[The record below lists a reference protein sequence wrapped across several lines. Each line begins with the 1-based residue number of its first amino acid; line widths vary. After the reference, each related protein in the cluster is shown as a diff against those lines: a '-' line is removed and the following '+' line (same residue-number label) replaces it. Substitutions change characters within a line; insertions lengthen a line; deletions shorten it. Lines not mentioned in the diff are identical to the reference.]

1 MLQGFLKKFI
11 GSRNERELKK
21 LNPIVAQI
29 NELEPQMEA
38 LSDEEL
44 QAQTVKFR
52 ARLDEGEDLDSLL
65 PEAFATVRE
74 AGKRV
79 LGMRHYD
86 VQLIG
91 GMILHRGSIAEMKTG
106 EGKTLVAT
114 CPVYL
119 NALTR
124 KGVHLV
130 TVNDYLARR
139 DAEWM
144 GQLYRWLGLTV
155 GVVLSD
161 MAEEEKREAYR
172 ADITYGQNNEFGFDY
187 LRDNM
192 KFSLDRF
199 VQRPHHFAVI
209 DEVDSILIDE
219 ARTPLII
226 SGKAEKSSDLY
237 HRVNDLIRPLKRDQD
252 FIVDEKAHSCT
263 LTEVGVDRLERK
275 LSLDNIYAPDH
286 TELLHHINQALK
298 AHNLFKR
305 DSNYLVEG
313 GKVVIIDEHT
323 GRKMPGRRWSDGLH
337 QAVEAKEGLQI
348 QDENQTLA
356 TVTFQNYFRMYDKLS
371 GMTGTAET
379 EAEEFMEI
387 YGLDCFVIPTNKPIA
402 RLDHDDVVFVKER
415 FKVNAIVEDIIECHK
430 KKQPVLVGTTSVEKS
445 EFISRLLSKNNVKHH
460 VLNAKFHEQEA
471 SIVAQ
476 AGQLGAVTIAT
487 NMAGRGTDIML
498 GGNPEFL
505 ARLEVGEDGTDEAYE
520 AALERLK
527 VQCEQWRTEVLD
539 AGGLH
544 IIGTE
549 RHESRRI
556 DNQLRGRAGRQG
568 DPGSSRF
575 YLSMEDDLL
584 RVFGG
589 ERLQG
594 LMEKFNVPD
603 DEPMEHKW
611 VTKSLVNAQ
620 RKVEGRNFD
629 IRKNLL
635 EYDDVMNIQRE
646 TVYKRRAEVLKGEF
660 SLHDAI
666 EVATEGVVGDKV
678 HRFHSDVEDET
689 KWDHEG
695 LKSSLEATFKFPVN
709 VSADDLNTEEVIDR
723 LTTEIFAEYVRR
735 EKAIIENLVVSSR
748 YDVEERFALQKAQ
761 AEKEG
766 QDLGRLVVDEEKLLD
781 AKTAEWQ
788 NYERVRYL
796 QTVDS
801 LWKDHLQELTRL
813 KEGIHLHSYA
823 QKDPKLIY
831 KQESYELF
839 LRFWEA
845 VDEKIVDTVYQQDV
859 QSSEEIQKH
868 IESRRKALEKKLSE
882 MKSVH
887 PSAAQS
893 SAGAPQ
899 AKQEERTRPETY
911 RRERPKIGRNDP
923 CWCGSGKKYKKC
935 HYLIDLAEKEG
946 TQGARAVGE

>member
-1 MLQGFLKKFI
+1 MFQNMLKKML

-21 LNPIVAQI
+21 LDPLVEEIRSFEPTMVAYSDD
-29 NELEPQMEA
+29 ELK
-38 LSDEEL
+38 S
-44 QAQTVKFR
+44 QTSKLKEKLENG
-52 ARLDEGEDLDSLL
+52 ASLDDIL

-74 AGKRV
+74 ASKRV

-86 VQLIG
+86 VQMIG
-91 GMILHRGSIAEMKTG
+91 GIILHRGSIAEMKTG

-119 NALTR
+119 NALTG

-144 GQLYRWLGLTV
+144 GQLYGWLGLSV
-155 GVVLSD
+155 GVVLGD
-161 MAEEEKREAYR
+161 MPESEKRDAYL

-192 KFSLDRF
+192 KFTLDRF
-199 VQRPHHFAVI
+199 VQRPHNFAVI
-209 DEVDSILIDE
+209 DEVDSILVDE

-237 HRVNDLIRPLKRDQD
+237 HQVNDMIRPLKRDQD

-263 LTEVGVDRLERK
+263 LTEVGVDRIERK
-275 LSLDNIYAPDH
+275 LGFENLYGPEHA
-286 TELLHHINQALK
+286 ELLHHITQALK
-298 AHNLFKR
+298 GHNLFKR
-305 DSNYLVEG
+305 DSNYLVEE

-337 QAVEAKEGLQI
+337 QAVEAKEGLKI

-356 TVTFQNYFRMYDKLS
+356 TVTFQNYFRMYEKLS

-379 EAEEFMEI
+379 EAEEFAEI
-387 YGLDCFVIPTNKPIA
+387 YGLDCFVIPTNKPIL
-402 RLDHDDVVFVKER
+402 REDHDDVVFLKER
-415 FKVNAIVEDIIECHK
+415 FKVGVIVEDIIGCHK
-430 KKQPVLVGTTSVEKS
+430 KHQPVLVGTTSVDKS
-445 EFISRLLSKNNVKHH
+445 EFLSKLLTKNGVPHH
-460 VLNAKFHEQEA
+460 VLNAKYHADEA
-471 SIVAQ
+471 NIVAQ
-476 AGQLGAVTIAT
+476 AGTLDAVTIAT
-487 NMAGRGTDIML
+487 NMAGRGTDIVL

-505 ARLEVGEDGTDEAYE
+505 ARKVVGEDASDEVYE
-520 AALERLK
+520 EELSRIK
-527 VQCEQWRTEVLD
+527 VDWEKKRDQVIA

-556 DNQLRGRAGRQG
+556 DNQLRGRSGRQG

-584 RVFGG
+584 RIFGG

-594 LMEKFNVPD
+594 LMERFNIPE

-620 RKVEGRNFD
+620 RKVEARNFD

-635 EYDDVMNIQRE
+635 EYDDVMNLQRE
-646 TVYKRRAEVLKGEF
+646 TVYKRRTEVLTGGYAIA
-660 SLHDAI
+660 DAI
-666 EVATEGVVGDKV
+666 EVATESVVTELVRAYLEMAEG
-678 HRFHSDVEDET
+678 EDDA
-689 KWDHEG
+689 WDLEG
-695 LKSSLEATFKFPVN
+695 LQQAVQRKFKASVT
-709 VSADDLNTEEVIDR
+709 VDAEERDTELLIEVITDQV
-723 LTTEIFAEYVRR
+723 FADYR
-735 EKAIIENLVVSSR
+735 EREQTVISNMVVSTR
-748 YDVEERFALQKAQ
+748 FEVEEKFELQKAE
-761 AEKEG
+761 AAKEG
-766 QDLGRLVVDEEKLLD
+766 TDIGRLVVDEEKLLES
-781 AKTAEWQ
+781 KVEEWR

-796 QTVDS
+796 QTIDV

-813 KEGIHLHSYA
+813 KEGVQLYGYA

-831 KQESYELF
+831 KEKSYDLF
-839 LRFWEA
+839 LQFWGV
-845 VDEKIVDTVYQQDV
+845 VDQKLVETVYQQEV
-859 QSSEEIQKH
+859 QSANDIKRH
-868 IESRRKALEKKLSE
+868 IEGRRKALEKKLAG

-887 PSAAQS
+887 PSS
-893 SAGAPQ
+893 STSGGGERRKEPLAKPQ
-899 AKQEERTRPETY
+899 TF

-923 CWCGSGKKYKKC
+923 CWCESGKKYKKC
-935 HYLIDLAEKEG
+935 HLMDDLNSAESP
-946 TQGARAVGE
+946 GEEAQV